1 MFLTK
6 DNKIKWK
13 WLGYGAVI
21 TLVLVFA
28 GIFWF
33 DKPLYLFMRNFDA
46 PVWRLFDL
54 LFDAKIWLIVSAVV
68 LLFFYIKKSL
78 KVSPKIKNENNKFS
92 LGVFVK
98 DAFLKVHNSYAF
110 YVFCSVLAASV
121 VGKILKILIGRAR
134 PIFYEALDM
143 TGFFPLSTEWAFNSM
158 PSGHTFASFAGLV
171 MIGLLAPKVKCTR
184 FWHCPRLA
192 CPRCGWCCVLY
203 FRVLIVWLRLVDMHL
218 CRRCLRRTYG
228 IYRHFCMNRTR

>member
-33 DKPLYLFMRNFDA
+33 DKPLYLFMRNFDT

-54 LFDAKIWLIVSAVV
+54 LFDAKMWLVVSAVV

-78 KVSPKIKNENNKFS
+78 KVRPKIKNENNKFS
-92 LGVFVK
+92 LAVFIK
-98 DAFLKVHNSYAF
+98 DALYKVHNSYAF

-171 MIGLLAPKVKCTR
+171 MIGLLAPKVKWFT
-184 FWHCPRLA
+184 WTLA
-192 CPRCGWCCVLY
+192 IIIGAS
-203 FRVLIVWLRLVDMHL
+203 RVFYGAHWPTDVIMGAFIGMAMADLVKAALKSRALDL
-218 CRRCLRRTYG
+218 EK
-228 IYRHFCMNRTR
+228 

>member
-54 LFDAKIWLIVSAVV
+54 LFGAKIWLIVSAVV

-78 KVSPKIKNENNKFS
+78 KVRPKIKNENNKFS
-92 LGVFVK
+92 LAVFVK

-171 MIGLLAPKVKCTR
+171 MIGLLAPKVKWFT
-184 FWHCPRLA
+184 WSLA
-192 CPRCGWCCVLY
+192 IIIGAS
-203 FRVLIVWLRLVDMHL
+203 RVFYGAHWPTDVIMGAFIGMAMADLVKAALKSRALDL
-218 CRRCLRRTYG
+218 EK
-228 IYRHFCMNRTR
+228 

>member
-21 TLVLVFA
+21 TLALVFV

-33 DKPLYLFMRNFDA
+33 DKPLYLFMRNFDV

-54 LFDAKIWLIVSAVV
+54 LFDAKIWLVVSAVV

-92 LGVFVK
+92 LGVFIK

-171 MIGLLAPKVKCTR
+171 MIGLLAPKVKWFT
-184 FWHCPRLA
+184 WTLA
-192 CPRCGWCCVLY
+192 IIIGAS
-203 FRVLIVWLRLVDMHL
+203 RVFYGAHWPTDVIMGAFIGMAIADLVKAALKSRALDL
-218 CRRCLRRTYG
+218 EK
-228 IYRHFCMNRTR
+228 

>member
-21 TLVLVFA
+21 TLALVFA

-54 LFDAKIWLIVSAVV
+54 LFDAKIWLVVSAVV

-92 LGVFVK
+92 LAVFIK

-171 MIGLLAPKVKCTR
+171 MIGLLAPKVKWFT
-184 FWHCPRLA
+184 WTLA
-192 CPRCGWCCVLY
+192 IIIGAS
-203 FRVLIVWLRLVDMHL
+203 RVFYGAHWPTDVIMGAFIGMAMADLVKAALKSRALDL
-218 CRRCLRRTYG
+218 EK
-228 IYRHFCMNRTR
+228 

>member
-54 LFDAKIWLIVSAVV
+54 LFDEKIWLIVSAVV

-92 LGVFVK
+92 LGVFIK

-171 MIGLLAPKVKCTR
+171 MIGLLAPKIKWFTWTLAIIIGASRVFYGAHWPTDVIMGAFIGMAMADLVKAALKSR
-184 FWHCPRLA
+184 ALD
-192 CPRCGWCCVLY
+192 LEK
-203 FRVLIVWLRLVDMHL
+203 
-218 CRRCLRRTYG
+218 
-228 IYRHFCMNRTR
+228 

>member
-78 KVSPKIKNENNKFS
+78 KVRPKIKNENNKFS
-92 LGVFVK
+92 LCVFIK

-171 MIGLLAPKVKCTR
+171 MIGLLAPKVKWFT
-184 FWHCPRLA
+184 WTLA
-192 CPRCGWCCVLY
+192 IIIGAS
-203 FRVLIVWLRLVDMHL
+203 RVFYGAHWPTDVIMGAFIGMAMADLVKAALKSRALDL
-218 CRRCLRRTYG
+218 EK
-228 IYRHFCMNRTR
+228 

>member
-92 LGVFVK
+92 LGVFIK

-171 MIGLLAPKVKCTR
+171 MIGLLAPKVKWFT
-184 FWHCPRLA
+184 WTLA
-192 CPRCGWCCVLY
+192 IIIGAS
-203 FRVLIVWLRLVDMHL
+203 RVFYGAHWPTDVIMGAFIGMVMADLVKAALKSRALDL
-218 CRRCLRRTYG
+218 EK
-228 IYRHFCMNRTR
+228 

>member
-21 TLVLVFA
+21 TLALVFA

-54 LFDAKIWLIVSAVV
+54 LFDAKMWLIVSAVV

-92 LGVFVK
+92 LGVFIK

-171 MIGLLAPKVKCTR
+171 MIGLLAPKVKWFT
-184 FWHCPRLA
+184 WTLA
-192 CPRCGWCCVLY
+192 IIIGAS
-203 FRVLIVWLRLVDMHL
+203 RVFYGAHWPTDVIMGAFIGMAMADLVKAALKSRALDL
-218 CRRCLRRTYG
+218 EK
-228 IYRHFCMNRTR
+228 

>member
-54 LFDAKIWLIVSAVV
+54 LFDAKIWLVVSAVV

-92 LGVFVK
+92 LAVFIK

-171 MIGLLAPKVKCTR
+171 MIGLLAPKVKWFT
-184 FWHCPRLA
+184 WTLA
-192 CPRCGWCCVLY
+192 IIIGAS
-203 FRVLIVWLRLVDMHL
+203 RVFYGAHWPTDVIMGAFIGMAMADLVKAALKSRALDL
-218 CRRCLRRTYG
+218 EK
-228 IYRHFCMNRTR
+228 

>member
-78 KVSPKIKNENNKFS
+78 KVRPKIKNENNKFS
-92 LGVFVK
+92 LGVFIK

-171 MIGLLAPKVKCTR
+171 MIGLLAPKVKWFT
-184 FWHCPRLA
+184 WTLA
-192 CPRCGWCCVLY
+192 IIIGAS
-203 FRVLIVWLRLVDMHL
+203 RVFYGAHWPTDVIMGAFIGMAMADLVKAALKSRALDL
-218 CRRCLRRTYG
+218 EK
-228 IYRHFCMNRTR
+228 

>member
-21 TLVLVFA
+21 TLALVFA

-92 LGVFVK
+92 LGVFIK

-171 MIGLLAPKVKCTR
+171 MIGLLAPKVKWFT
-184 FWHCPRLA
+184 WTLA
-192 CPRCGWCCVLY
+192 IIIGAS
-203 FRVLIVWLRLVDMHL
+203 RVFYGAHWPTDVIMGAFIGMAMADLVKAALKSRALDL
-218 CRRCLRRTYG
+218 EK
-228 IYRHFCMNRTR
+228 

>member
-92 LGVFVK
+92 LGVFIK

-171 MIGLLAPKVKCTR
+171 MIGLLAPKVKWFT
-184 FWHCPRLA
+184 WTLA
-192 CPRCGWCCVLY
+192 IIIGAS
-203 FRVLIVWLRLVDMHL
+203 RVFYGAHWPTDVIMGAFIGMAMADLVKAALKSRALDL
-218 CRRCLRRTYG
+218 EK
-228 IYRHFCMNRTR
+228 

>member
-54 LFDAKIWLIVSAVV
+54 LFDAKIWLVVSAVV

-92 LGVFVK
+92 LGVFIK
-98 DAFLKVHNSYAF
+98 DAFFKVHNSYAF

-171 MIGLLAPKVKCTR
+171 MIGLLAPKVKWFT
-184 FWHCPRLA
+184 WTLA
-192 CPRCGWCCVLY
+192 IIIGAS
-203 FRVLIVWLRLVDMHL
+203 RVFYGAHWPTDVIMGAFIGMAMADLVKAALKSRALDL
-218 CRRCLRRTYG
+218 EK
-228 IYRHFCMNRTR
+228 

>member
-21 TLVLVFA
+21 TLALVFA

-92 LGVFVK
+92 LAVFVK

-171 MIGLLAPKVKCTR
+171 MIGLLAPKVKWFT
-184 FWHCPRLA
+184 WSLA
-192 CPRCGWCCVLY
+192 IIIGAS
-203 FRVLIVWLRLVDMHL
+203 RVFYGAHWPTDVIMGAFIGMAMADLVKAALKSRALDL
-218 CRRCLRRTYG
+218 EK
-228 IYRHFCMNRTR
+228 

>member
-21 TLVLVFA
+21 TLALVFA

-78 KVSPKIKNENNKFS
+78 KVRPKIKNENNKFS
-92 LGVFVK
+92 LAVFIK

-110 YVFCSVLAASV
+110 YVFCSVLATSV

-171 MIGLLAPKVKCTR
+171 MIGLLAPKVKWFT
-184 FWHCPRLA
+184 WTLA
-192 CPRCGWCCVLY
+192 IIIGAS
-203 FRVLIVWLRLVDMHL
+203 RVFYGAHWPTDVIMGAFIGMAMADLVKAALKSRALDL
-218 CRRCLRRTYG
+218 EK
-228 IYRHFCMNRTR
+228 

>member
-78 KVSPKIKNENNKFS
+78 KVRPKIKNENNKFS
-92 LGVFVK
+92 LAVFVK

-171 MIGLLAPKVKCTR
+171 MIGLLAPKVKWFT
-184 FWHCPRLA
+184 WTLA
-192 CPRCGWCCVLY
+192 IIIGAS
-203 FRVLIVWLRLVDMHL
+203 RVFYGAHWPTDVIMGAFIGMAMADLVKAALKSRALDL
-218 CRRCLRRTYG
+218 EK
-228 IYRHFCMNRTR
+228 